1 MAEATK
7 TLKDAAYVVIGLG
20 VIATQKVN
28 VRRQELRKQLE
39 TQRKQLET
47 QAATARQQLEATA
60 AGAREAVEA
69 QTADARTRLVKLAEG
84 IESRIEPL
92 IDQVEER
99 LPAQAAKLF
108 KDARGQAKEARDTA
122 KARLAPAAAT
132 KAA

>member
-1 MAEATK
+1 MAEPTK

-47 QAATARQQLEATA
+47 QAATAREL
-60 AGAREAVEA
+60 VEA
-69 QTADARTRLVKLAEG
+69 QAADARSQLLKLAEG
-84 IESRIEPL
+84 IEQRIEPL
-92 IDQVEER
+92 VDQVEER

-122 KARLAPAAAT
+122 KARLAPAAA
-132 KAA
+132 